1 MSAKQKAGLQ
11 YARVQVDFFNGTG
24 SVQTLWANIYLW
36 FFEFVCTAKG
46 TSSNE
51 YVYSLRSA
59 VSRKEL
65 GCEFVHVSVTLGSGL
80 MYTCHVRPTGTQ
92 TYMCA
97 RDVYV

>member
-1 MSAKQKAGLQ
+1 MHVYRLII
-11 YARVQVDFFNGTG
+11 FNATG
-24 SVQTLWANIYLW
+24 SVQTVWANIYLS

-51 YVYSLRSA
+51 CVYSLRSA

-97 RDVYV
+97 CDVYLYRSK